1 MSIQKELSVKKP
13 AIQFLLALGL
23 GLSALSMSASALDY
37 GTLRPRSTV
46 DSTGL
51 PSLNGIPPTDT
62 GRPQVGG
69 AYGKSW
75 TSYFLGQSKGDVRIN
90 NNGSVTTEVGLWYH
104 PEGYLRF
111 PEPPVGLTPLINPA
125 SCYKYGY
132 ELMPLFTQEA
142 VLNGG
147 PPYDWTRISIPPDNT
162 SCAGGGSDGGSA

>member
-1 MSIQKELSVKKP
+1 MKTSIVK
-13 AIQFLLALGL
+13 AAFLACLALTAIGAMAQSTL
-23 GLSALSMSASALDY
+23 GY
-37 GTLRPRSTV
+37 GTIRQRVMT
-46 DSTGL
+46 DSTGAPTL
-51 PSLNGIPPTDT
+51 VGTPTVPYTPP
-62 GRPQVGG
+62 PPVGG

>member
-1 MSIQKELSVKKP
+1 MGLVTLTLGMTSITAFADIYSDAGRV
-13 AIQFLLALGL
+13 
-23 GLSALSMSASALDY
+23 
-37 GTLRPRSTV
+37 RRV
-46 DSTGL
+46 D
-51 PSLNGIPPTDT
+51 DA
-62 GRPQVGG
+62 VGG
-69 AYGKSW
+69 MTLYGQPSPPPGLIAPPLPPPPPSNAYGKSW